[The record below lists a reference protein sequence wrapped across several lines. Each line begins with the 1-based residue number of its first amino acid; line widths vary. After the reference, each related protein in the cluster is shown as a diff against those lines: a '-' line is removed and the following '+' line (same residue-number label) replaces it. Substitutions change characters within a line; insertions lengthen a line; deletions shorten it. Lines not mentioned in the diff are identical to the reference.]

1 MLSEVKTKT
10 PAKFVFLNKGYIYRF
25 MFSLPMFLSKNKAI
39 SAGIQ
44 ANCAISHDL
53 QTQPKQQC

>member
-1 MLSEVKTKT
+1 
-10 PAKFVFLNKGYIYRF
+10 

-53 QTQPKQQC
+53 QTQSKQQC